1 MTTETRAR
9 DDAFERPI
17 GRRRAR
23 TRVCGLERGATVRL
37 LCARAK
43 SKRGQRARDAIFS
56 RASERASASARAGER
71 TIARVEMSR
80 SLDRAVDASESVANA
95 NERKVLL
102 RWREVMRARKRR
114 ETRDA
119 IEREARA
126 HDDSLDDRERE
137 IAALDEA
144 VDEGERAHRL
154 EADAQTR
161 RLEEARAR
169 SDAEAATMDARV
181 EKELRKMRDAFE
193 REDGEAHVAWREEVD
208 RALKRGEEARAA
220 DARERDA
227 RRASFEGKREEIRNQ
242 HGEDVSTMKMIYE
255 KKIRDLEQ
263 ELARVT
269 APSVRLGD
277 LRCGGDAD
285 EKVDVARA
293 YEIIKARDEA
303 DARRLA
309 KTLRSIKRIRSGVNH
324 WREKTDRLS
333 KEWRASQERLVAE
346 RSELELE
353 RRETASKL
361 ATTRA
366 SRERSLRDLCVSSET
381 AIKELSQTLEC
392 ARRVLRLHSRFSRRA
407 ADDPRDDVDDIDD
420 IDDARDDDFRDYTNF
435 VLSRYRAARE
445 RARGRA
451 STGPVARPA
460 ARA

>member
-1 MTTETRAR
+1 M
-9 DDAFERPI
+9 
-17 GRRRAR
+17 
-23 TRVCGLERGATVRL
+23 CGVERGATVRL
-37 LCARAK
+37 LRARARR

-56 RASERASASARAGER
+56 RATRARASASERASGGMLCVGVLSP
-71 TIARVEMSR
+71 
-80 SLDRAVDASESVANA
+80 DRAVDASESVAKA
-95 NERKVLL
+95 NEHKVLL
-102 RWREVMRARKRR
+102 RWREVMRERKRQ
-114 ETRDA
+114 ETREA

-126 HDDSLDDRERE
+126 HDDALDDRERE

-154 EADAQTR
+154 EADAQAR

-169 SDAEAATMDARV
+169 GDAEAATMDARV
-181 EKELRKMRDAFE
+181 RAELRNMRDMFE
-193 REDGEAHVAWREEVD
+193 REDAEAHAAWREDVE

-227 RRASFEGKREEIRNQ
+227 RRASFEDKREEIRNQ
-242 HGEDVSTMKMIYE
+242 HGEDVSAMKMIYE
-255 KKIRDLEQ
+255 NKIKELER
-263 ELARVT
+263 ELARAT

-309 KTLRSIKRIRSGVNH
+309 KTLRSIKRIQSGIDH
-324 WREKTDRLS
+324 WRQKTERRS
-333 KEWRASQERLVAE
+333 EEWRASRERLSAE
-346 RSELELE
+346 RSERERE
-353 RRETASKL
+353 RRETTSKL
-361 ATTRA
+361 VTTRA

-381 AIKELSQTLEC
+381 AIKELSETLER
-392 ARRVLRLHSRFSRRA
+392 ARRVLRLHALGDDSRRA
-407 ADDPRDDVDDIDD
+407 VADPSDDVDDIV
-420 IDDARDDDFRDYTNF
+420 DAPDDDFSDYTNF

-451 STGPVARPA
+451 SNGPAARPVARA
-460 ARA
+460 